1 MKLSILIPTHN
12 RPKLFTHCIKTALL
26 AIKSTDY
33 QCEIIVN
40 NDSSDI
46 DHVYDSV
53 VPIQYLEYK
62 SPKLTDIYEKL
73 YNVATGE
80 YVCYLEDDDYYM
92 RHMLKDIN
100 FNHDMYMTEYVS
112 EPLMR
117 ELGMVGA
124 MNRLFVNRKI
134 KCDTPAKYLSQ
145 FDNRD
150 FQLGQVIFK
159 RTAVSFPE
167 NDHINNDIILIRRVA
182 EHLKTIKYL
191 KGFRWVQTTNGNDN
205 ISFPELNIDERF

>member
-167 NDHINNDIILIRRVA
+167 NDHINNDIILPSNKTSAYSSFILAVH
-182 EHLKTIKYL
+182 HLCLLTKMCY
-191 KGFRWVQTTNGNDN
+191 
-205 ISFPELNIDERF
+205 